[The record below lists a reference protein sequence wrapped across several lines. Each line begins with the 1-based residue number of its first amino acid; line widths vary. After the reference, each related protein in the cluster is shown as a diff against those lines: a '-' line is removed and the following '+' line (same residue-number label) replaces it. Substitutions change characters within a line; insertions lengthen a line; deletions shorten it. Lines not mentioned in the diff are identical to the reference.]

1 MHSWTLGCM
10 DLFKWVFLRFVFC
23 FFFFDIYRGAEL
35 LGPMVGHM
43 VVLFL
48 IFCKTSILFFTVAA
62 PIYNLHSTNS
72 EQGFLYLY
80 ILANICYL
88 CSFLMIVFLT
98 SVSWYFIVVLICIS
112 WWLALLGIFNVFIGH
127 LYVFF
132 GKMFSFSAH
141 F

>member
-1 MHSWTLGCM
+1 MHSWTLGCI
-10 DLFKWVFLRFVFC
+10 DLFKWVFLKFVCLFL
-23 FFFFDIYRGAEL
+23 DIYPGAEL
-35 LGPMVGHM
+35 LGHM

-62 PIYNLHSTNS
+62 PIYSLHSTNS

-80 ILANICYL
+80 IFANICYL
-88 CSFLMIVFLT
+88 CSFLMILFLT
-98 SVSWYFIVVLICIS
+98 SVSWYFTVVLICIS
-112 WWLALLGIFNVFIGH
+112 WWLAVLGIFNVFIGH

-132 GKMFSFSAH
+132 GTKFSFYAP

>member
-1 MHSWTLGCM
+1 MHSWTLGCT

-23 FFFFDIYRGAEL
+23 LFVCFDIYPGAEL
-35 LGPMVGHM
+35 LGHM

-62 PIYNLHSTNS
+62 PIHNLHSTNS

-80 ILANICYL
+80 ILGNICYL